1 MSEVRKTLIISS
13 LVLGLMVS
21 SVYLVTQVYDFRVT
35 FSEKDK
41 VNNEYES
48 LSFKF
53 NLLLNIP
60 DDNLLINVDQC
71 GIHNSMNEKLLG
83 VTFDNKLTFRGRRQS
98 ILDVFNGLCP
108 LRSGPPPP

>member
-1 MSEVRKTLIISS
+1 MLELRKTLIILS

-41 VNNEYES
+41 VNNKYES

-53 NLLLNIP
+53 NLLLNEVEYFRNQLTIRK
-60 DDNLLINVDQC
+60 IAT
-71 GIHNSMNEKLLG
+71 EKLG
-83 VTFDNKLTFRGRRQS
+83 MHSPK
-98 ILDVFNGLCP
+98 FNDLIIITKE
-108 LRSGPPPP
+108 SSKK

>member
-1 MSEVRKTLIISS
+1 MLELRKTLIILS

-53 NLLLNIP
+53 NLLLNEVEYFRNQLTIRK
-60 DDNLLINVDQC
+60 VAT
-71 GIHNSMNEKLLG
+71 EKLG
-83 VTFDNKLTFRGRRQS
+83 MHSPD
-98 ILDVFNGLCP
+98 FNDLIIITKE
-108 LRSGPPPP
+108 SSKK

>member
-41 VNNEYES
+41 VNNKYES

-53 NLLLNIP
+53 NLLLNEVEYFRNQLTIRK
-60 DDNLLINVDQC
+60 VAT
-71 GIHNSMNEKLLG
+71 EKLG
-83 VTFDNKLTFRGRRQS
+83 MHSPK
-98 ILDVFNGLCP
+98 FNDLIIITKE
-108 LRSGPPPP
+108 SSKK

>member
-41 VNNEYES
+41 VNNKYES

-53 NLLLNIP
+53 NLLLNEVEYFRNQLTIRK
-60 DDNLLINVDQC
+60 VAT
-71 GIHNSMNEKLLG
+71 EKLGMRSPSFKDQIL
-83 VTFDNKLTFRGRRQS
+83 VTKESSNK
-98 ILDVFNGLCP
+98 
-108 LRSGPPPP
+108 

>member
-41 VNNEYES
+41 VNNKYES

-53 NLLLNIP
+53 NLLLNEVEYFRNQLTIRK
-60 DDNLLINVDQC
+60 IAT
-71 GIHNSMNEKLLG
+71 EKLG
-83 VTFDNKLTFRGRRQS
+83 MHSPK
-98 ILDVFNGLCP
+98 FNDLIIITKE
-108 LRSGPPPP
+108 SSKK